1 MTVGF
6 SNMAVTEDLEKFQRI
21 LGGERVSKRRS
32 REELD
37 TERTDNSEEFCCKGE
52 QRQGGSC

>member
-1 MTVGF
+1 
-6 SNMAVTEDLEKFQRI
+6 MAVTEDLEKFQRI